1 MNRYAIF
8 AIALIALATGL
19 GLGLAAAPALGQSE
33 NKGMVYELRKY
44 YVNPGKEADIH
55 KRFRE
60 HTMAIFEKHGMKN
73 IGYFTPTEKK
83 EGDPELVY
91 IVAHASREQA
101 KENWKAFGA
110 DPEWQAVQKE
120 SEANG
125 KIVVKVEST
134 FLTPTDYSP
143 LK

>member
-1 MNRYAIF
+1 MTMKRYVVF
-8 AIALIALATGL
+8 ATALIALAAGL
-19 GLGLAAAPALGQSE
+19 GIGLSVSPAHSAGS
-33 NKGMVYELRKY
+33 GMVYELRKY
-44 YVNPGKEADIH
+44 YVFPGKEADIH

-73 IGYFTPTEKK
+73 IAYWSPAEPK
-83 EGDPELVY
+83 EGDPALVY

-101 KENWKAFGA
+101 KTNWKEFSA
-110 DPEWQAVQKE
+110 DPEWQAVQKA

-125 KIVVKVEST
+125 KIVAKVESM
-134 FLTPTDYSP
+134 FLNPTDYSQ